1 MGRPPILIDLDH
13 HLADGGLHT
22 FPRDRQRMCSC
33 QIENMEQE
41 KGSVTEGSIDM
52 SDVPVVLHGWVCTV
66 FRGLHVPALWKI
78 FGCRLGEK
86 LADDLGGRLI
96 EVRGQIIELF

>member
-1 MGRPPILIDLDH
+1 MGQPLILIWLDH
-13 HLADGGLHT
+13 HPEDRGLHA
-22 FPRDRQRMCSC
+22 FSLDRQRMCSC
-33 QIENMEQE
+33 QTENMEKE

-86 LADDLGGRLI
+86 LPDALG
-96 EVRGQIIELF
+96 F